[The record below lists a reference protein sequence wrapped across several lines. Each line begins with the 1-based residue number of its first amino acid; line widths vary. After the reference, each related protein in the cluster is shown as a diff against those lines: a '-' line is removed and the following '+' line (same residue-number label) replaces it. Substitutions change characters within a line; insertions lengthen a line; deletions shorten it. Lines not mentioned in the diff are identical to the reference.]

1 MMCDPQKD
9 CRIQV
14 FEYDGSG
21 QQEEKRNIGLRIGLK
36 KTQWVFQFGPP
47 LGKPSTGFSESD
59 VGKPPDIECDVGRML
74 DELVSSELATT
85 KLTDDEVRIDSC
97 LNMDSTR
104 FQLCQN

>member
-36 KTQWVFQFGPP
+36 KNSMGFFSSVRLSVSLQ
-47 LGKPSTGFSESD
+47 TGFSESD
-59 VGKPPDIECDVGRML
+59 VGKPAGHRMRYRSNAGRTC
-74 DELVSSELATT
+74 V
-85 KLTDDEVRIDSC
+85 I
-97 LNMDSTR
+97 
-104 FQLCQN
+104 